1 MVNAESNNVL
11 VQKAKLAESAERYD
25 DMAKGM
31 NDLVKQSAGDLTKEQ
46 RNLLSVAYKNIVGAK
61 RSSWRVITSIEGKQE
76 GQDKQL
82 ASNYRLAIEAEL
94 KEVCQEVLD
103 LLDKFLINK
112 CQSENRETEEQ
123 HELIVFYCKMKGDYY
138 RYLAEVAS
146 PEDKQDVVLKAQEAY
161 QEAQNFCTAKDSSNK
176 CVLAATNPIRLGL
189 ALNFSVFHYEICEQ
203 PTDACKMAKS
213 AFDDAIS
220 ELDTLPE
227 DKYKDSTL
235 IMQLLRDNLTLW
247 NSDSEQHNND
257 EDAAATGQ
265 EQS

>member
-1 MVNAESNNVL
+1 MTESNEVL

-25 DMAKGM
+25 DMAKDM
-31 NDLVKQSAGDLTKEQ
+31 KDLVEQSDGDLTKEQ
-46 RNLLSVAYKNIVGAK
+46 RNLLSVAYKNIVGGK

-76 GQDKQL
+76 GPDKQL
-82 ASNYRLAIEAEL
+82 ASDYRLKIEAEL
-94 KEVCQEVLD
+94 KEVCEEVLE

-112 CQSENRETEEQ
+112 CQSEKRETEEQ

-146 PEDKQDVVLKAQEAY
+146 PEEKQSVVTKAQEAY
-161 QEAQNFCTAKDSSNK
+161 QEAHDFCTAKDSENK
-176 CVLAATNPIRLGL
+176 SVLAATNPIRLGL

-203 PTDACKMAKS
+203 PTDACKMAKN

-247 NSDSEQHNND
+247 NSDEQHNND
-257 EDAAATGQ
+257 DDAAGQ
-265 EQS
+265 QES